1 MEGKTT
7 MNEDSPMIFVI
18 AVTIAL
24 FVGGVFGWCL
34 SSDSWRQEL
43 VNRGFAQWQ
52 IVEGTRE
59 VEFKWKEKQ

>member
-1 MEGKTT
+1 
-7 MNEDSPMIFVI
+7 MNEDNPIFVLI
-18 AVTIAL
+18 VSVMSL

-43 VNRGFAQWQ
+43 VDKGFAQWQ

-59 VEFKWKEKQ
+59 VEFKWKEKP

>member
-1 MEGKTT
+1 
-7 MNEDSPMIFVI
+7 MNEDSPMLFVI

-24 FVGGVFGWCL
+24 FVGSVFGWCL
-34 SSDSWRQEL
+34 SSDSWKQEL
-43 VNRGFAQWQ
+43 VNKGFAQWQ